1 MNQIKL
7 RIEKTWDD
15 QEIDHDAIEITLKE
29 DANRKDTLIIQISAP
44 FFNSPQKPN
53 KNIGEFFNLWDYE
66 GIKPKTVINCKNTS
80 PKLMF
85 LVVEVFFLADNG
97 KYLELEFGP

>member
-29 DANRKDTLIIQISAP
+29 DANRKDALIIQISAP
-44 FFNSPQKPN
+44 FFNSPQKPD

-66 GIKPKTVINCKNTS
+66 GIRFSQPKDSI
-80 PKLMF
+80 KL
-85 LVVEVFFLADNG
+85 
-97 KYLELEFGP
+97 